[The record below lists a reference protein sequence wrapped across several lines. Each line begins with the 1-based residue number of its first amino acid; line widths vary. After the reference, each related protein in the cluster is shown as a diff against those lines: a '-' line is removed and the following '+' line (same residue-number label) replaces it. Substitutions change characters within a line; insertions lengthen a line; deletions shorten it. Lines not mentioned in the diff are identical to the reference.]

1 MLENEAFEA
10 EKVAIER
17 MVTLGYRIYSVQEHL
32 EGASVVWEHP
42 DHPGEMKE
50 QHVGTASGRK
60 WFVHFLIR
68 QLQEQRGA

>member
-17 MVTLGYRIYSVQEHL
+17 MVELGYRIYSVQEHL

-42 DHPGEMKE
+42 EHPGEMKE
-50 QHVGTASGRK
+50 QHVGSVRTKVVRPLSDPAASGTA
-60 WFVHFLIR
+60 
-68 QLQEQRGA
+68 GA